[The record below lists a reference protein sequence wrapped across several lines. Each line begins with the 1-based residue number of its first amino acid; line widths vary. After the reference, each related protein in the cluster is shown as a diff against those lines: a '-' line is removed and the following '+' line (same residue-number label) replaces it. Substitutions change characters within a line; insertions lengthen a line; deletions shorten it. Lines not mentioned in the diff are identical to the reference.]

1 MARTLRH
8 LLTAFI
14 AGEISPLL
22 FGRVD
27 TQQYQ
32 YGLQACENFV
42 PVNEGPLVKR
52 QGFEFIREAD
62 DTAVWLTAFRRSI
75 AQEYV
80 IEWGEEKVRFFT
92 NGGRIET
99 APNVAYEV
107 ATPYIAADVPALSTQ
122 QSFDRLYIDHASYP
136 PASLARTSPTTFSF
150 AESSFSG
157 GPFQDVNTTETTTV
171 TASGVTGSVTIY
183 ASAAIFRAGHVG
195 SLFRIEAKDFSDV
208 KAWEATAKDVSV
220 GNLRR
225 NEGKVYE
232 AESGGMT
239 GTIAPTHEIGS
250 EWDGSGEKNYA
261 DNGPFGVKWKYL
273 HDRFGIVRITAVAL
287 DGLSCTAT
295 VVRRLPNSLTSTA
308 SYRWAYSVWSDD
320 AGYPQIVVHAFGRQ
334 IHIKGFDVCASVS
347 GDLLNFQAYTSLGTV
362 AADMAFRARL
372 AVEDPPLWAL
382 GDRSLLC
389 GTATRELAIGALN
402 TQEAVSGSNIDSKP
416 QSFYGSEA
424 VFPIQL
430 GSETVFVERG
440 GRRLRSAAYDFG
452 SDRYLA
458 ADLTAAARHITAP
471 GVIQLAVQR
480 LPNNL
485 LHAVRSDGQ
494 IVTHPINK
502 GEVKGFARLIPGGD
516 AQILSAVAT
525 VGADGKRDDLWVLV
539 SRDTPDGER
548 KEVWKQSSWRELG
561 DDIAESFYVDAGVRV
576 EATAGQTT
584 FSGLTHLAG
593 QDVAVLA
600 AGGVIAGQSVA
611 EDGTLTLPAELVPP
625 FDYTLIVGL
634 PYTARAVTLRPYVQ
648 APGGWQG
655 FLQRIAH
662 AFVRLVETVGIK
674 GGATGDER
682 LEDAIDRPANAAM
695 DAQIPAYT
703 GDVKVQITSEP
714 DRDTTVTM
722 VSDAPLPA
730 TIAGMSF
737 KIESGDN

>member
-32 YGLQACENFV
+32 FGLQACENFV

-52 QGFEFIREAD
+52 QGFEFICDAD
-62 DTAVWLTAFRRSI
+62 ETAVWLTAFRRSI

-80 IEWGEEKVRFFT
+80 IEWGDEKARFFT

-107 ATPYIAADVPALSTQ
+107 TTPYVAAHVPELSMQ
-122 QSFDRLYIDHASYP
+122 QSYDRLYIDHASYP
-136 PASLARTSPTTFSF
+136 PGSLSRTSPVTFTYAASVF
-150 AESSFSG
+150 TG
-157 GPFQDVNTTETTTV
+157 GPFQDVNTNEAVTV
-171 TASGVTGSVTIY
+171 TASATTGAGITIT
-183 ASAAIFRAGHVG
+183 ANSAIFRSGHVG

-208 KAWEATAKDVSV
+208 KAWEANIKDLGTSDY
-220 GNLRR
+220 RR
-225 NEGKVYE
+225 NESKVYR
-232 AESGGMT
+232 AAYGGTT
-239 GTIAPTHEIGS
+239 GTIPPTHESGS
-250 EWDGSGEKNYA
+250 EWDGSGNKNMS
-261 DNGPFGVKWKYL
+261 DQGPFGVLWEYI
-273 HDRFGIVRITAVAL
+273 HDRFGIVKITAVAG
-287 DGLSCTAT
+287 DGLSCTAD
-295 VVRRLPNSLTSTA
+295 VIRRLPSSLTSVA
-308 SYRWAYSVWSDD
+308 SFRWAYSVWSAD

-458 ADLTAAARHITAP
+458 ADLTAAARHVTAP

-485 LHAVRSDGQ
+485 LHGVRADGQ

-502 GEVKGFARLIPGGD
+502 SEVKGFARLIAGGN
-516 AQILSAVAT
+516 AQILSAVAV
-525 VGADGKRDDLWVLV
+525 VGEDAKRDDLWVLV
-539 SRDTPDGER
+539 QRETPAGTR

-561 DDIAESFYVDAGVRV
+561 DDIAESFFVDAGVRV
-576 EATAGQTT
+576 EASGGQTT
-584 FSGLTHLAG
+584 FPNLTHLAG

-600 AGGVIAGQSVA
+600 AGGVIEGQSVA
-611 EDGTLTLPAELVPP
+611 MDGTLTLPDDLVPP

-634 PYTARAVTLRPYVQ
+634 PFTARAVTLRPYVQ

-655 FLQRIAH
+655 FLQRMAH
-662 AFVRLVETVGIK
+662 AFVRLVETVGLK
-674 GGATGDER
+674 GGATGEA
-682 LEDAIDRPANAAM
+682 LEDALDRPANAAM
-695 DAQIPAYT
+695 DAQIPAFT

-714 DRDTTVTM
+714 DRDTTVTL

-730 TIAGMSF
+730 TIAMMSF
-737 KIESGDN
+737 KIESGDA